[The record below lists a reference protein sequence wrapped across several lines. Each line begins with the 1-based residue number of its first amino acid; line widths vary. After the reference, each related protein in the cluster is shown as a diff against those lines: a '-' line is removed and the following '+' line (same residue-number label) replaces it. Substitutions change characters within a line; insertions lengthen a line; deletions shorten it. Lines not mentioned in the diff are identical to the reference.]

1 MRTSRTLVAQD
12 LAIKTDC
19 LDDFDNIPFRVRSG
33 TVKKLTV
40 LWRKE
45 QSVSLQIDTV
55 SVVLESRVANALTP
69 EQKRRMERQAKQQ
82 LLEQWESRL
91 DENLSSDKIDA
102 AGAAKEGEEGGN
114 SAAYRALVDKLEV
127 TISRIDFVY
136 YDPSGILG
144 AHIDTIAL
152 ENHKPSESC
161 DLLEHTIKSAKV
173 SGFSL
178 FIDASGEHATQ
189 SASAPSA
196 GSSSIAQQHTHH
208 QDKCYLLHPCTASV
222 RIGYDNPKAR
232 FDLSRPRISVLAT
245 IPELAVEVRRE
256 QLLCVVKVADL
267 FDSSK
272 RSSLSRPGRP
282 TAAIAQN
289 PKAWWHYAYSI
300 ILRDVRDRRRRRTAG
315 YLMER
320 RRNRVKYVDLY
331 LRQRHGKLS
340 VNETKQIETLEDG
353 LGFHE
358 IVFFRCSAIRQLQS
372 HAGRVERREHAKV
385 PTSTSWFT
393 GWGRKSSSAAVP
405 GDTTLSGEAGAA
417 HGGHGDTVGGEGE
430 SAESNPFHGMT
441 QDERDA
447 LFSAMAG
454 GGSEVGAT
462 YTSLMQS
469 KNPEQQLYTVDVR
482 LDRCSGR
489 LIDGGKDVDGGK
501 LDVSASFNDATV
513 KVKGRVQA
521 VTWQG
526 ELVSLNVLD
535 LLGCKPLCKQHNT
548 VSTPNPAATAAAAGS
563 DLLSIAVTSDRSQTP
578 PRTIIRLRVA
588 ALDMTA
594 DPHFLASFSAFWEV
608 HHASRY
614 DRPLSART
622 SAPAAAGAGRK
633 SSKENSSVFALG
645 RDEILSL
652 DLDVNAPNI
661 YICENGSKGFSG
673 SVLMVRLGH
682 LSIKDA
688 PPEALLQ
695 QPAAASAEVAEADGK
710 VGSGAAL
717 ATMNTSNRYIVE
729 VQRVGVDL
737 LHNAEVQEDDVY
749 CESMCAIVSDT
760 RLRACIASSLVVQP
774 VASLRDTYSVDAAL
788 PSLSIC
794 VKEASLMDVTRIVAS
809 WTTNRETRL
818 SYQDGERALVKA
830 KVLVKGLQSQSGW
843 CWRWMTLKSGSIE
856 FFREEDE
863 LVLDQFVNL
872 DSLQASSEHYKGL
885 W

>member
-1 MRTSRTLVAQD
+1 MRASRTLVAQD

-69 EQKRRMERQAKQQ
+69 EQKKRMERQAKQQ

-178 FIDASGEHATQ
+178 FIDASVAHATH
-189 SASAPSA
+189 SPSAPPA
-196 GSSSIAQQHTHH
+196 GSWSVAQQHTHLR
-208 QDKCYLLHPCTASV
+208 DKCYLLHPCTASV

-245 IPELAVEVRRE
+245 IPELAVELRRE

-300 ILRDVRDRRRRRTAG
+300 ILRDVRDRRRRRTAW

-320 RRNRVKYVDLY
+320 RRNRMRYVDLY

-340 VNETKQIETLEDG
+340 VNETKEIETLEDD

-385 PTSTSWFT
+385 PTSTSWFS

-405 GDTTLSGEAGAA
+405 GDTALCGDAGAA
-417 HGGHGDTVGGEGE
+417 HGGHGDIVGGEGE
-430 SAESNPFHGMT
+430 GAESNPFHGMT
-441 QDERDA
+441 VDERDA

-489 LIDGGKDVDGGK
+489 LIDAGK

-563 DLLSIAVTSDRSQTP
+563 DLLSIAVTSDHSPTP

-774 VASLRDTYSVDAAL
+774 VASLCDTYSLDAAL

-809 WTTNRETRL
+809 WTKNRETRL
-818 SYQDGERALVKA
+818 SYHDGERALVKA
-830 KVLVKGLQSQSGW
+830 KVLVKGLESQSGW

-863 LVLDQFVNL
+863 LVLDQLVNL